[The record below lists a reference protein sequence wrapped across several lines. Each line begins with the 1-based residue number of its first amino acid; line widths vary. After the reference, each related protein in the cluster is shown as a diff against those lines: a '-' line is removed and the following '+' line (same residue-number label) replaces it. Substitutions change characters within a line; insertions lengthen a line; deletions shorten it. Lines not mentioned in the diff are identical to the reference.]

1 MKPHP
6 GDSIQ
11 CARFFS
17 FRKAIYLCYQI
28 DSSIPKDTSIL
39 EDSNLIIKDM
49 QLHNQGVHSEAS
61 CAAAAN
67 AIRDALYVIGGKWK
81 LPILM
86 TLAGG
91 PQRFREL
98 QKALHGIT
106 PKVLSKELKELE
118 LNEFV
123 KRTVHPT
130 TPVTVEYSL
139 TPYSSSLQ
147 NVLIELRDWG
157 FAHRQRLKA
166 SLKASKTQPA
176 PEEEGQKRTIAVL
189 AEK

>member
-1 MKPHP
+1 M
-6 GDSIQ
+6 
-11 CARFFS
+11 
-17 FRKAIYLCYQI
+17 QI
-28 DSSIPKDTSIL
+28 HT
-39 EDSNLIIKDM
+39 E
-49 QLHNQGVHSEAS
+49 GVHSKETCS
-61 CAAAAN
+61 AAAN

-98 QKALHGIT
+98 QKALVDIT

-123 KRTVHPT
+123 SRT
-130 TPVTVEYSL
+130 VTVEYSL
-139 TPYSSSLQ
+139 THYSTSLQ
-147 NVLIELRDWG
+147 KVLIELRDWG

-166 SLKASKTQPA
+166 SMKAAANSQSVPKAKDKTTEVPA
-176 PEEEGQKRTIAVL
+176 
-189 AEK
+189 